1 MPLGTEV
8 SALLLSVI
16 VAALLSALAAL
27 ELRVRRAD
35 PAARGRVEIAG
46 GDALTTTDEAL

>member
-1 MPLGTEV
+1 VPLGTEV

-27 ELRVRRAD
+27 ELGVRRAH
-35 PAARGRVEIAG
+35 PAGRA
-46 GDALTTTDEAL
+46 AWRSQAATR